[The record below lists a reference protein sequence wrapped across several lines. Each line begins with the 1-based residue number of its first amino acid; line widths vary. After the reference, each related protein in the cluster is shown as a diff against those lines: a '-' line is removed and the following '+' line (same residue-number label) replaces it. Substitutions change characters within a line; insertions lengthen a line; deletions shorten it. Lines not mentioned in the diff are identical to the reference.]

1 MAALANLTNPAT
13 VNNRIYVGNLS
24 QSATP
29 ALLEAKF
36 SLHGK
41 ILGISK
47 KAPSF
52 CFIEFS
58 DDTAAKAA
66 IELENE
72 SFFCGRK
79 LVVKKVSLNQD
90 SYKRKFDETQN
101 GADATIS
108 SKIKLFVTSECNNH

>member
-13 VNNRIYVGNLS
+13 VNNRIYIGNLS
-24 QSATP
+24 QSATS
-29 ALLEAKF
+29 ALLDAKF
-36 SLHGK
+36 SQHGK

-58 DDTAAKAA
+58 DEVAAKAA
-66 IELENE
+66 IDLENE
-72 SFFCGRK
+72 TFFCGRK
-79 LVVKKVSLNQD
+79 IVVKKVYLGQE

-101 GADATIS
+101 GANTTVNSKMEFVEIS
-108 SKIKLFVTSECNNH
+108 K